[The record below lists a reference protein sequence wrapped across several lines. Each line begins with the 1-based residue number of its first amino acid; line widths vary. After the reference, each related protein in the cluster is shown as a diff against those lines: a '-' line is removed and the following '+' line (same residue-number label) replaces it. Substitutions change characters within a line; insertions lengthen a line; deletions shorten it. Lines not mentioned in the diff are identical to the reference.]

1 MLPNPS
7 NETSHRHTLLRVV
20 AGVLA
25 LIAAPSMVRYLFWML
40 RGRFDQLFA
49 ILAAC
54 TTLFV
59 AFCAWVALRGHLATS
74 RARMKITLMCGLA
87 LGAIGFAV
95 GFFGPMMWA
104 PDANQGPLLGIF
116 FTGPI
121 GFLAGI
127 ALGWTYARTRVRSQ
141 AMPSRT

>member
-1 MLPNPS
+1 MLPDSSHDTS
-7 NETSHRHTLLRVV
+7 NRYMLLRVV

-25 LIAAPSMVRYLFWML
+25 VICTPAMLRYVYVML
-40 RGRFDQLFA
+40 RGWFDPLLTVF
-49 ILAAC
+49 AAC

-59 AFCAWVALRGHLATS
+59 AFCIWFAMRGHLATS
-74 RARMKITLMCGLA
+74 RARIKMAVMFGIV

-116 FTGPI
+116 ITGPI
-121 GFLAGI
+121 GFVVGI
-127 ALGWTYARTRVRSQ
+127 AFGWIYAGMRVRSG
-141 AMPSRT
+141 MPSRI